1 MYLAE
6 IETRVAGIPCVI
18 GVVDYISVAGSY
30 SQNADSDWDYHGYS
44 ESDWV
49 VLDSRGRP
57 APWLERK
64 LTPALVDRVEQ
75 EIRKHFAG

>member
-75 EIRKHFAG
+75 EIREHFAG

>member
-64 LTPALVDRVEQ
+64 LTAALVDRVEQ
-75 EIRKHFAG
+75 EIREHFAG